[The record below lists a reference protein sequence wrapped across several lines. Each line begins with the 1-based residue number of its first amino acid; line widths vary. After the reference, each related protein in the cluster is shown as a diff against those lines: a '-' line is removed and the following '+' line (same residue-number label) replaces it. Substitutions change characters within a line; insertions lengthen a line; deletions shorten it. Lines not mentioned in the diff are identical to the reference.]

1 MSTCPKYGAAN
12 PDGATFCGLC
22 AELFNAGK
30 PLEAGPETPPA
41 EKVPW
46 SSLDYVSWPSRQKV
60 RIRKYVKIL
69 VPVAVLVIAVAAVVL
84 VLSTRTRKVEGLS
97 QFKSGYSGISFSYPA
112 SWEKKDQ
119 AFLKHLSKT
128 QDVSSSQGNEVILVK
143 PGEVFFQHLLTL
155 STENVA
161 AGRDWPSIL
170 QGLKSGYDSTSS
182 TSVGSTFTEL
192 TLPPASGAKG
202 VVETYYMDQK
212 PPLFEIESYI
222 VRGNVSYTFLFATP
236 LRGSATDDR
245 DARTAFFNILNSLQF
260 Q

>member
-1 MSTCPKYGAAN
+1 MSTCPKCGAAK

-22 AELFNAGK
+22 AEPFKAEQ
-30 PLEAGPETPPA
+30 PTQAGPETPGP

-60 RIRKYVKIL
+60 RIRKYVKIF

-128 QDVSSSQGNEVILVK
+128 QDVNSSQGNEVILVK

-170 QGLKSGYDSTSS
+170 DSTSS
-182 TSVGSTFTEL
+182 TSVGSTFTEMA
-192 TLPPASGAKG
+192 LPPETGAKG

-222 VRGNVSYTFLFATP
+222 VRGNISYTFLFATP

-245 DARTAFFNILNSLQF
+245 DARNQFFNILNTLQF